1 MSPVLISIIYGLA
14 AAAGW
19 GVADLFAAAL
29 SKRLGVVYTAT
40 GVHVTSCLAATV
52 YFIWVHELGLL
63 SIANWL
69 ELAGL
74 SVLGMLMYIAFYS
87 ALRVGP
93 VALISPIV
101 SAYAVVVIALAL
113 IFAGESLN
121 MVQILGAVGT
131 IGGIVTL
138 SFEPGVFLNKGRNNI
153 RIIGIGIALATVTA
167 LGIGIWQYGVGILS
181 RDVGWFLPV
190 YVSRMMTLGLLIPM
204 SIILRQWRL
213 RSLTIP
219 LVLGVVITGIVETS
233 GFFAFARGSEI
244 GIISIVAA
252 ASVAYPI
259 IPMLGGILIFHE
271 HLTRH
276 QWIGL
281 GITLT
286 GLLVLAIAA

>member
-1 MSPVLISIIYGLA
+1 MSPVLTSVIYGLA

-74 SVLGMLMYIAFYS
+74 SVLGMFMYIAFYT
-87 ALRVGP
+87 ALRIGP
-93 VALISPIV
+93 VAIISPIV
-101 SAYAVVVIALAL
+101 SAYAVVVIALSL
-113 IFAGESLN
+113 MFAGESLN
-121 MVQILGAVGT
+121 LIQILGAVGT

-138 SFEPGVFLNKGRNNI
+138 SFEPGVFLNKGRNSV
-153 RIIGIGIALATVTA
+153 RIIGIGVALAIVTA
-167 LGIGIWQYGVGILS
+167 LGIGIWHYGVGILS

-204 SIILRQWRL
+204 SVILRQWRL
-213 RSLTIP
+213 RALTIP
-219 LVLGVVITGIVETS
+219 LVLGVIITGVVETG

-244 GIISIVAA
+244 GAISIVAA

-259 IPMLGGILIFHE
+259 IPMVGGVLIFGE
-271 HLTRH
+271 HLARH
-276 QWIGL
+276 QWVGL

-286 GLLVLAIAA
+286 GIFALAIAS

>member
-1 MSPVLISIIYGLA
+1 MSAVLTSVIYGLA

-19 GVADLFAAAL
+19 GVADLLASAL
-29 SKRLGVVYTAT
+29 AKRLGVVYTAT
-40 GVHVTSCLAATV
+40 GVHLTSCLAATV
-52 YFIWVHELGLL
+52 YFIWVHELELL
-63 SIANWL
+63 STANWL

-74 SVLGMLMYIAFYS
+74 SVLGVLMYIAFYS

-113 IFAGESLN
+113 MFAGETLN
-121 MVQILGAVGT
+121 LVQILGAVGT

-138 SFEPGVFLNKGRNNI
+138 SFEPGAFLNKGRNNR
-153 RIIGIGIALATVTA
+153 RIIAIGIALALVTA
-167 LGIGIWQYGVGILS
+167 LGIGIWQFTVGVLS

-204 SIILRQWRL
+204 TIIMRQWRM

-219 LVLGVVITGIVETS
+219 LVLGVIITGVVETG

-244 GIISIVAA
+244 GSISIVAA
-252 ASVAYPI
+252 ASVTYPL
-259 IPMLGGILIFHE
+259 IPMMGGILIFGE
-271 HLTRH
+271 RLTRH

-281 GITLT
+281 GVTLT
-286 GLLVLAIAA
+286 GLFVLAIAS

>member
-1 MSPVLISIIYGLA
+1 MSPVLTSIIYGLA

-63 SIANWL
+63 SVANWL

-101 SAYAVVVIALAL
+101 AAYAVVVIALSL
-113 IFAGESLN
+113 MFAGETLN
-121 MVQILGAVGT
+121 LIQILGAVGT

-138 SFEPGVFLNKGRNNI
+138 SFEPGVFLNKGRNNG
-153 RIIGIGIALATVTA
+153 RIIGIGIALAIVTA

-213 RSLTIP
+213 RALTIP
-219 LVLGVVITGIVETS
+219 LVLGVIITGIVETG
-233 GFFAFARGSEI
+233 GFFAFARGSEV
-244 GIISIVAA
+244 GAISIVAA

-259 IPMLGGILIFHE
+259 IPMLGGIAIFGE
-271 HLTRH
+271 HLARH

-281 GITLT
+281 GVTLT
-286 GLLVLAIAA
+286 GLFVLVIAS